1 METPKATYLGN
12 LKPIGENGLRIRIY
26 AEKLED
32 HWETDDKGRKY
43 IDGIINP
50 NKNGAD
56 QYGYTHYMKLNT
68 YKPNGKGVANSK
80 TDLPF

>member
-26 AEKLED
+26 AEKLQD
-32 HWETDDKGRKY
+32 YWEADDKGRKY
-43 IDGIINP
+43 VDAIINP

-68 YKPNGKGVANSK
+68 YKPNNNSNAK